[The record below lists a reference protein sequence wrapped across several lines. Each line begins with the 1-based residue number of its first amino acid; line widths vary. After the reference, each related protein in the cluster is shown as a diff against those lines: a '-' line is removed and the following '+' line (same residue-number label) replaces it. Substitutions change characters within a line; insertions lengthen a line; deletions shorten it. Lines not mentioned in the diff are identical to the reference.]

1 MIGLVSASAD
11 LGCPMTATAVLC
23 VLLAA
28 PAAPI
33 PKERAEAEKV
43 VGTWKLV
50 KSTNPNNTQPSDL
63 LLELSHGG
71 KLVIRQT
78 SNGRT
83 AVYEGE
89 YKLMKDEIPYS
100 VKYPG
105 GGVKKETLKIKK
117 LTDAELIVVDPDGI
131 QEDFVRVK
139 SEKEKEKKDG
149 K

>member
-1 MIGLVSASAD
+1 
-11 LGCPMTATAVLC
+11 MTATAVLC

-43 VGTWKLV
+43 IGTWKLV
-50 KSTNPNNTQPSDL
+50 KSSNPNNSQPSDL
-63 LLELSHGG
+63 LLELTQGG

-83 AVYEGE
+83 SVYEGE
-89 YKLMKDEIPYS
+89 YKLMKDEMPYS

-105 GGVKKETLKIKK
+105 GGEKKETLKIKK
-117 LTDAELIVVDPDGI
+117 LTETELIVVDPDGI

-139 SEKEKEKKDG
+139 PEKEKEKKDG

>member
-1 MIGLVSASAD
+1 
-11 LGCPMTATAVLC
+11 MTTTTLLC

-28 PAAPI
+28 PAAPV

-43 VGTWKLV
+43 VGIWKLM
-50 KSTNPNNTQPSDL
+50 KSSREPNGPVTDL
-63 LLELSHGG
+63 LLELTQGG
-71 KLVIRQT
+71 KLIIRQT
-78 SNGRT
+78 DSGQT

-89 YKLMKDEIPYS
+89 YKMLKDEIPYS

-105 GGVKKETLKIKK
+105 GGEKKETLKIKK
-117 LTDAELIVVDPDGI
+117 LTETELVVVDPEGI

-139 SEKEKEKKDG
+139 PAKGKDKKDE